1 MCVFCVSV
9 RVRVQHKRSHREI
22 LHPAEALNADVE
34 RIRPTRGAVDDAVL
48 QLIVGRRP
56 SNPAEELT
64 AILHQY
70 CTGRERERKH
80 NIVKK

>member
-9 RVRVQHKRSHREI
+9 CLLVRHKRSHREKQY
-22 LHPAEALNADVE
+22 PAEALNADVE

-56 SNPAEELT
+56 SGPAEELT

-70 CTGRERERKH
+70 CTGRESAK
-80 NIVKK
+80 IS